1 MLRGSTQGTG
11 DETRRLKK
19 PGNPHDPHD
28 RVEGARV
35 EEVETAVSEAYRGIK
50 EGPGEVVDEENQPG
64 IPDEPHSEPQ
74 VESGVPTGVEVEP
87 GGETDVERDRSA
99 GHEDVDATT
108 DGRAEEAHSNVHV
121 KVESAETRQDEPI
134 VGERWSMSAHAR
146 STTY

>member
-11 DETRRLKK
+11 DDGVETRRLKK

-28 RVEGARV
+28 GVEGARV

-50 EGPGEVVDEENQPG
+50 EGPGEVIDEENQPG

-99 GHEDVDATT
+99 AHEDADATP
-108 DGRAEEAHSNVHV
+108 V
-121 KVESAETRQDEPI
+121 KTGSGP
-134 VGERWSMSAHAR
+134 VGPERTACGTGYLRVMR
-146 STTY
+146 CQK